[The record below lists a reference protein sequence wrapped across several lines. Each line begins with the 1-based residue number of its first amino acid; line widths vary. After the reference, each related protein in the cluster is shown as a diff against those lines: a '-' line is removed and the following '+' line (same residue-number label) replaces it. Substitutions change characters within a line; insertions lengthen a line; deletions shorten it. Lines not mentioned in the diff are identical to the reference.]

1 MMKNKIRILLVT
13 ILFSLLILDGS
24 HLLSASTSR
33 FEVMTD
39 NDMDALAKTI
49 NSDIINKLDSVFN
62 RYAVEGFSGSVLV
75 GCSGHELYTRSC
87 GFSNWETLDDV
98 NENSIF
104 QLASASKQFTAMS
117 IMLLKQEGKIDLD
130 AKLTDYIPELPYKTI
145 TIRNLLNHT
154 SGLPDYVGS
163 LSGYWHGRKA
173 NPTNEDVITMLA
185 ARKARLMF
193 VPGSRFVYSNTGYV
207 VLATIV
213 ERLSGE
219 RFPEFV
225 KKNIFDPLGM
235 THSYIHSTSIE
246 VDSLHQS
253 AMVSGH
259 HGHFV
264 IPMTA
269 CDGPVGDKG
278 VYSTVEDLYKWD
290 QALEHAK
297 LIPADIQEEEFAP
310 GRTNRGAEVPYGFGY
325 RLKSCPWGR
334 LVYHNGL
341 WGGFKSSFLRYID
354 AQTTVIGLNNTN
366 STALHAL
373 VEDLSKI
380 INDAQ
385 KDRFTDDIIFSL
397 LKSDSENITDKI
409 QAIAKG
415 SNASQINAKKLRW
428 AIDYLN
434 ATKKVQSAQN
444 LTLLAYKLKE
454 NAVAP
459 IEASSSLRMTN

>member
-1 MMKNKIRILLVT
+1 MKKTLRILLVSV
-13 ILFSLLILDGS
+13 IISLLMFDGNHLFSANAKRLEIIS
-24 HLLSASTSR
+24 
-33 FEVMTD
+33 D
-39 NDMDALAKTI
+39 NDLDALAKTI

-62 RYAVEGFSGSVLV
+62 RYAVQGFSGSVLV
-75 GCSGHELYTRSC
+75 ACNGHELYTRSN
-87 GFSNWETLDDV
+87 GFSNWETLADI

-117 IMLLKQEGKIDLD
+117 IMLLKQEGKIDID

-154 SGLPDYVGS
+154 SGLPDYVGFLNGAWRDKS
-163 LSGYWHGRKA
+163 R
-173 NPTNEDVITMLA
+173 NPTNEDVVSMLA
-185 ARKARLMF
+185 SRKVKLRF
-193 VPGSRFVYSNTGYV
+193 TPGSRFMYSNTGYV

-219 RFPEFV
+219 RFPMFV
-225 KKNIFDPLGM
+225 KKHIFDPLGM
-235 THSYIHSTSIE
+235 THSYVHSTSLD
-246 VDSLHQS
+246 VDSLHMS
-253 AMVSGH
+253 SMVVGH

-264 IPMTA
+264 IPMTP

-278 VYSTVEDLYKWD
+278 VYSTVEDLYLWD
-290 QALEHAK
+290 QALEKSK
-297 LIPADIQEEEFAP
+297 LIPADLQEEEFSP
-310 GRTNRGAEVPYGFGY
+310 GKTNSGAEVPYGFGY
-325 RLKSCPWGR
+325 RLKSSPWGR

-366 STALHAL
+366 SVALHGL
-373 VEDLSKI
+373 VDDLSKI
-380 INDAQ
+380 INEAQ
-385 KDRFTDDIIFSL
+385 KDRLTDDIIFSL
-397 LKSDSENITDKI
+397 LKSDSDNIADKI
-409 QAIAKG
+409 QAIVKG

-444 LTLLAYKLKE
+444 LSLLAYKLKE
-454 NAVAP
+454 NG
-459 IEASSSLRMTN
+459 ASAESTTSIRTTN

>member
-1 MMKNKIRILLVT
+1 MKKKLRILLVT
-13 ILFSLLILDGS
+13 FILSFLMFDGNQ
-24 HLLSASTSR
+24 LLSAISSR
-33 FEVMTD
+33 FEIISD
-39 NDMDALAKTI
+39 NDLDALAKTI

-62 RYAVEGFSGSVLV
+62 KYAVQGFSGSVLV
-75 GCSGHELYTRSC
+75 ACNGHELYTRSN
-87 GFSNWETLDDV
+87 GFSNWETLADI

-117 IMLLKQEGKIDLD
+117 IMLLKQQGKIDID
-130 AKLTDYIPELPYKTI
+130 AKVTDYLPELPYKNV

-154 SGLPDYVGS
+154 SGLPDYVGF
-163 LSGYWHGRKA
+163 LNGAWRDKTK
-173 NPTNEDVITMLA
+173 NPTNEDVVSMLA
-185 ARKARLMF
+185 ARKLKLRF

-219 RFPEFV
+219 RFPLFV
-225 KKNIFDPLGM
+225 KHNIFDPLGM
-235 THSYIHSTSIE
+235 THSYVHSTSLD

-253 AMVSGH
+253 AMVIGH
-259 HGHFV
+259 RGHFV
-264 IPMTA
+264 IPMTP

-278 VYSTVEDLYKWD
+278 VYSTVEDLYLWD
-290 QALEHAK
+290 QALEKSK
-297 LIPADIQEEEFAP
+297 LLPTDIQEEEFSP
-310 GRTNRGAEVPYGFGY
+310 GRTNSGAEVPYGFGY
-325 RLKSCPWGR
+325 RLRSCPWGR

-366 STALHAL
+366 STALHGL
-373 VEDLSKI
+373 VMDLSKI

-385 KDRFTDDIIFSL
+385 KDRLTDDIIFSL
-397 LKSDSENITDKI
+397 LKSDSDNIAEKI
-409 QAIAKG
+409 QTIVKG

-444 LTLLAYKLKE
+444 LSLLAYKLKE
-454 NAVAP
+454 SGAP
-459 IEASSSLRMTN
+459 TESTTSFRMTN

>member
-1 MMKNKIRILLVT
+1 MKKTLRILLVSVV
-13 ILFSLLILDGS
+13 ISFLMFDGNHLFSAVSKRLEIIS
-24 HLLSASTSR
+24 
-33 FEVMTD
+33 D
-39 NDMDALAKTI
+39 NDLDALAKTI

-62 RYAVEGFSGSVLV
+62 IYAVQGFSGSVLV
-75 GCSGHELYTRSC
+75 ACNGHELYTRSN
-87 GFSNWETLDDV
+87 GFSNWETLADI

-117 IMLLKQEGKIDLD
+117 IMLLKQEGKIDID
-130 AKLTDYIPELPYKTI
+130 ARVTDYIPEFPYKTI
-145 TIRNLLNHT
+145 SVRNLLNHT
-154 SGLPDYVGS
+154 SGLPDYVGYLNGS
-163 LSGYWHGRKA
+163 WRDKTK
-173 NPTNEDVITMLA
+173 NPTNEDVVSILA
-185 ARKARLMF
+185 TRKSKLMF
-193 VPGSRFVYSNTGYV
+193 TPGSRFVYSNTGYV

-219 RFPEFV
+219 RFPTFV
-225 KKNIFDPLGM
+225 KKHIFDPLGM
-235 THSYIHSTSIE
+235 THSYVHSTSLE

-253 AMVSGH
+253 AMVVGH
-259 HGHFV
+259 RGHFV
-264 IPMTA
+264 IPMTP

-278 VYSTVEDLYKWD
+278 VYSTVEDLYLWD
-290 QALEHAK
+290 QALEKSK
-297 LIPADIQEEEFAP
+297 LIPADLQEEEFSP
-310 GRTNRGAEVPYGFGY
+310 GRTNSGAEVPYGFGY

-366 STALHAL
+366 SVQLHGL

-380 INDAQ
+380 INEAQ
-385 KDRFTDDIIFSL
+385 KDRLTDDIIFSL
-397 LKSDSENITDKI
+397 LKSDSDNIADKI
-409 QAIAKG
+409 QAIVKG

-444 LTLLAYKLKE
+444 LSLLAYKLKE
-454 NAVAP
+454 NGVTT
-459 IEASSSLRMTN
+459 ESTSSIRTTN

>member
-1 MMKNKIRILLVT
+1 MKKTLRILLVS
-13 ILFSLLILDGS
+13 IVISFLMFDGNHLFSAIS
-24 HLLSASTSR
+24 PR
-33 FEVMTD
+33 FEVISD

-62 RYAVEGFSGSVLV
+62 KYAVQGFSGSVLV
-75 GCSGHELYTRSC
+75 ACNGHELYTRSA
-87 GFSNWETLDDV
+87 GFSNWETLADID
-98 NENSIF
+98 ENSIF

-130 AKLTDYIPELPYKTI
+130 GKLTDYIPELPYKNI

-154 SGLPDYVGS
+154 SGLPDYVGYLNGS
-163 LSGYWHGRKA
+163 WRDKSR
-173 NPTNEDVITMLA
+173 NPTNEDVISILA
-185 ARKARLMF
+185 TRKSRLLF
-193 VPGSRFVYSNTGYV
+193 TPGSRFVYSNTGYV

-219 RFPEFV
+219 RFPLFV
-225 KKNIFDPLGM
+225 KKHIFDPLGM
-235 THSYIHSTSIE
+235 THSYIHSTSLD

-253 AMVSGH
+253 EMVVGH
-259 HGHFV
+259 RGHFV
-264 IPMTA
+264 IPMTP

-278 VYSTVEDLYKWD
+278 VYSTVEDLYLWD
-290 QALEHAK
+290 QALEKSK
-297 LIPADIQEEEFAP
+297 LLPADVQEEEFSP
-310 GRTNRGAEVPYGFGY
+310 GRTNSGAEVPYGFGY
-325 RLKSCPWGR
+325 RLKNSPWGR

-366 STALHAL
+366 SVQLHGL

-385 KDRFTDDIIFSL
+385 KDRLTDDIIFSL
-397 LKSDSENITDKI
+397 LKSDSNNIAEKI
-409 QAIAKG
+409 QAIVKG
-415 SNASQINAKKLRW
+415 DNASQINAKKLRW

-444 LTLLAYKLKE
+444 LSLLAYKLKE
-454 NAVAP
+454 SGAP
-459 IEASSSLRMTN
+459 TESTTSVRMTN